1 MDNSVIRDFWNDA
14 ACGETAYAVGTEATE
29 RFSSQGETRYELEPF
44 IKRFA
49 RFEEGHQRAVL
60 EIGVGMGADHEQ
72 WARNR
77 PARLCGID
85 LTPRAVDLTR
95 ERLALAGLQSDV
107 QVGDVLVTSGIDGVY
122 PSGLPVAKVV
132 DIERN
137 ATMAFA
143 RITCEPLSGV
153 DRRNHVLV
161 LNPMRELPE
170 RPAEKPEPALKQKK
184 PKRGAP

>member
-1 MDNSVIRDFWNDA
+1 MTFTQAVRSVLSKYVEFSGRARRSEYWWFYLFTVI
-14 ACGETAYAVGTEATE
+14 VG
-29 RFSSQGETRYELEPF
+29 
-44 IKRFA
+44 
-49 RFEEGHQRAVL
+49 V
-60 EIGVGMGADHEQ
+60 
-72 WARNR
+72 
-77 PARLCGID
+77 
-85 LTPRAVDLTR
+85 
-95 ERLALAGLQSDV
+95 
-107 QVGDVLVTSGIDGVY
+107 VTSGIDGVY